1 MSKPPLFL
9 NLLKIKLP
17 ITAKASI
24 THRISAIGVFFLLFP
39 FLAALLIATS
49 SQEGFNQIVQLSDLI
64 VIKFAFNLLVAGI
77 TYHYVA
83 GIRHLIMDLGYWETL
98 KAGSL
103 SAYGTFLVSSL
114 LITWFSFLIW

>member
-17 ITAKASI
+17 INAKASI

-64 VIKFAFNLLVAGI
+64 VIKLAFNLLAAGI

-98 KAGSL
+98 KASSL
-103 SAYGTFLVSSL
+103 SAYGTFLISGF
-114 LITWFSFLIW
+114 LIVWFSILIW

>member
-64 VIKFAFNLLVAGI
+64 VIKLAFNLLVAGI

-98 KAGSL
+98 KA
-103 SAYGTFLVSSL
+103 FKVSQYPRSIIKC
-114 LITWFSFLIW
+114 LIPAT